1 MATGQYLLKMGKVMR
16 GIRGAI
22 TVDENTTQAI
32 GVAAQKLVEAML
44 TANNN
49 LAIEDIVSVLF
60 TVTSDLNSAFPA
72 TAVRE
77 IAGFSQVPMMCALEI
92 DVPGSLRRCIRVLML
107 VNTCMGPS
115 EIKHVYLGDAA
126 RLRPD
131 LI

>member
-1 MATGQYLLKMGKVMR
+1 MR

-22 TVDENTTQAI
+22 TVDENTAQAI
-32 GVAAQKLVEAML
+32 GAAAQKLVNAML

-49 LAIEDIVSVLF
+49 LAVEDIVSVLF
-60 TVTSDLNSAFPA
+60 TVTSDLNRAFPA

-77 IAGFSQVPMMCALEI
+77 IAGFSQVPMMCALEM

-107 VNTCMGPS
+107 VNTGVGQS

-126 RLRPD
+126 SLRPD

>member
-1 MATGQYLLKMGKVMR
+1 MR